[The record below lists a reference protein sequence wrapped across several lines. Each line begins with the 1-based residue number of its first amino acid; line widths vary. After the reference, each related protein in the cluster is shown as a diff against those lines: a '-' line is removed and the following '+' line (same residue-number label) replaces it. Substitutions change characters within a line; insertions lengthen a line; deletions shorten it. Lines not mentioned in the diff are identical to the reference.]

1 MLWAGVVSSKMACHV
16 VFIAALLF
24 VPLVTRGDD
33 STSGGADAS
42 EAPAAPAS
50 AVANA
55 TSTGATS
62 SNATSSNATST
73 ASVTNSTDADGPDA
87 GFMRVSAGPRGAPAS
102 RPRITCR
109 PRYLYHPERADWESA
124 RVMCEMSGGQLAVLS
139 SPTIQR
145 RISSRFGEFEEFW
158 IGASDIERE
167 GQFRWVNGRSWGFQN
182 WYKSQ
187 PNPGKG
193 EHCVTFNYWGKK
205 NSQWGD
211 RKCLLSKPFL
221 CETMV
226 CAPVRPRFPN
236 RYPGS
241 FKGPI
246 VDWRRFPQ
254 NRNFPGPRGRSGIA
268 TKYVAGGRGFPY
280 NSQEDVRSTI
290 HL

>member
-1 MLWAGVVSSKMACHV
+1 MACHV
-16 VFIAALLF
+16 LFIAVLLF
-24 VPLVTRGDD
+24 VPMAMGGEAMNLQNGDEP
-33 STSGGADAS
+33 SSGGADAS
-42 EAPAAPAS
+42 ESAIASGSPAA
-50 AVANA
+50 NT
-55 TSTGATS
+55 TSTTNASS
-62 SNATSSNATST
+62 SNSTSSNATST
-73 ASVTNSTDADGPDA
+73 ASATNATDADGPDV
-87 GFMRVSAGPRGAPAS
+87 GEMRLAPAGAPGS

-124 RVMCEMSGGQLAVLS
+124 KVMCEMSGGQLAVIS
-139 SPTIQR
+139 NPMIQR
-145 RISSRFGEFEEFW
+145 RIGSRFGEFEEFW
-158 IGASDIERE
+158 IGATDIERE
-167 GQFRWVNGRSWGFQN
+167 GQFRWVNGQSWGFQN

-187 PNPGKG
+187 PNPGKS

-226 CAPVRPRFPN
+226 CAPVKRRFPN

-254 NRNFPGPRGRSGIA
+254 NQNFPGPRGRSGIA
-268 TKYVAGGRGFPY
+268 TNHVAGGRGFPY
-280 NSQEDVRSTI
+280 NSQQDVRSTI
-290 HL
+290 YV